1 MKTPSRNV
9 GKSASA
15 LRTIGEVAEQLD
27 VPQHV
32 LRFWEGK
39 FEQIS
44 PKKHRGRRYYRP
56 EDIAVLEQIKALL
69 YNKGYTVKGVQNL
82 LSNQDTSLP
91 EALQPDLFLE
101 GEAREDAVATPVPTK
116 RQASIAAIKKG
127 NRQQLQDI
135 LNHLQQS
142 RELLRKQLYPS

>member
-1 MKTPSRNV
+1 MKTPSQHV

-39 FEQIS
+39 FSQIS

-56 EDIAVLEQIKALL
+56 DDIAVLQQIKELL
-69 YNKGYTVKGVQNL
+69 YNQGYTVKGVQNL

-91 EALQPDLFLE
+91 GVLQPDLFLE
-101 GEAREDAVATPVPTK
+101 ENSQEEAVAVSALPQR
-116 RQASIAAIKKG
+116 RQAAVSAAKNAHKE
-127 NRQQLQDI
+127 QLQSI
-135 LNHLQQS
+135 LTTLKQS
-142 RELLRKQLYPS
+142 RELLRKHIQN